1 MKKKL
6 ATSTVCLYDSIKPDA
21 LSDTL
26 RLIFWPRTLH
36 KSTVVSRSNSLG
48 SEESSGSFK
57 TMTVP

>member
-6 ATSTVCLYDSIKPDA
+6 ANSTVCLYDSIKPDA

-26 RLIFWPRTLH
+26 YLIFWPRTSH

-48 SEESSGSFK
+48 SEESAGSFK